1 MATYYNKNDKN
12 QFFAFCQIIICLDKM
27 QNSNYNHTAIEKE
40 IYEYWEK
47 NNFFRPKKSKKK
59 HFSIVIPPPNV
70 TGSLHMGHALNN
82 SLQDLLVRF
91 YRMNDFETLWQ
102 PGTDHAGIA
111 TQAVVEKKLIEKGIK
126 KDQLGR
132 DKFIE
137 EVWKWKKESGDKIL
151 NQLKK
156 LGCSCDWSR
165 NRFTMDKDLS
175 DAVIKTFVKL
185 YNKKIIYKDTKLV
198 NWDTKLETAISDL
211 EVEQKEVQSNLYYI
225 KYKIEEEDEFLTIA
239 TTRPETMLGDT
250 AVAVNPKDIRYKK
263 FIGKNI
269 TIPIAKRTV
278 KIIADNYVSLDQG
291 SGALKVTPAHDFND
305 FEIGKRHKLEFI
317 NIFEKN
323 GKLNDSVPK
332 EFIGVDRFDARKKIV
347 NILKENNLLDKIEN
361 IKNSVPYGDRSNT
374 VIEPLLTEQWFA
386 DAKLLSKKAIQVV
399 KNKKTNFFPT
409 NWTKT
414 YFQWMYNIQ
423 PWCISRQLWWGHR
436 IPAWYS
442 DEKKIFVAETE
453 EEAKKIAKKYY
464 KKNVVL
470 KRDEDVLDTWFS
482 SALWPFA
489 TLGWPKK
496 TYELKRF
503 YPTSVLVTG
512 FDIIFFWVARMMMM
526 GNYLIKK
533 EPFSKVYVH
542 ALVRD
547 EKGQKMSKSKGNV
560 IDPLEIINK
569 YGADSLRFTLISMAA
584 PGRDVKLSEDRVKG
598 YRNFLNKIWNANKFS
613 KINNCKLTKK
623 FNIKKTKLDLNKWI
637 YFELVNTN
645 IKAKK
650 YIEKFRFD
658 EAAKV
663 IYQFVWHS
671 YCDWYIEFLKP
682 IFDSKNKKDLEES
695 RNMLGIVQANILV
708 LLHPFIPFFTEK
720 IWLDF
725 KFNNYFK
732 TSIMFKDWHI
742 EKQSNFDKSYN
753 KIDWLINLVSN
764 IRSTKVNLDVSP
776 GSFINISIEELSLL
790 KKRIIHDN
798 MSVFKRLARVT
809 HVYPLNSSANSEEN
823 KKSIKI
829 AVDNESMTLYF
840 DKDLDLDQQK
850 QKISNKVKELDKKI
864 SNIDNKLENKSFLKN
879 APKQIVQN
887 EKKALKDYK
896 IQLKKLNS
904 ILNSIKN

>member
-1 MATYYNKNDKN
+1 
-12 QFFAFCQIIICLDKM
+12 M
-27 QNSNYNHTAIEKE
+27 QNSNYNHTTIETE
-40 IYEYWEK
+40 IYNYWEK
-47 NNFFRPKKSKKK
+47 NDFFKAKKNKKK

-82 SLQDLLVRF
+82 SLQDLLIRY
-91 YRMNDFETLWQ
+91 YRMNGYETLWQ

-111 TQAVVEKKLIEKGIK
+111 TQAVVEKKLSEKGITK
-126 KDQLGR
+126 NQIGR
-132 DKFIE
+132 DKFIK
-137 EVWKWKKESGDKIL
+137 EVWNWKKESGDKIL

-175 DAVIKTFVKL
+175 EAVIKTFVQL
-185 YNKKIIYKDTKLV
+185 YKKKIIYRDTKLV

-211 EVEQKEVQSNLYYI
+211 EVEQREVQSNLYYI
-225 KYKIEEEDEFLTIA
+225 KYKIEGENNFITIA

-250 AVAVNPKDIRYKK
+250 AVAVNPKDDRYKK
-263 FIGKNI
+263 FIGKKI
-269 TIPIAKRTV
+269 LIPVVNRSV
-278 KIIADNYVSLDQG
+278 KIIADSYVSIEQG

-305 FEIGKRHKLEFI
+305 FEIGKRHRLQFI

-323 GKLNDSVPK
+323 GRLNKNVPK
-332 EFIGVDRFDARKKIV
+332 EFIGLDRFEARMKITK
-347 NILKENNLLDKIEN
+347 ILKDNNLLEKIDN
-361 IKNSVPYGDRSNT
+361 IKNAIPYGDRSNSI
-374 VIEPLLTEQWFA
+374 IEPLLTEQWFA
-386 DAKLLSKKAIQVV
+386 DAKFLSKKAMQVV
-399 KNKKTNFFPT
+399 KKKKTNFFPN
-409 NWTKT
+409 NWSKT
-414 YFQWMYNIQ
+414 YFQWMNNIQ

-442 DEKKIFVAETE
+442 EDKKIFVAENE
-453 EEAKKIAKKYY
+453 SEAKKVAKKYY

-489 TLGWPKK
+489 TLGWPKR

-560 IDPLEIINK
+560 IDPLDVINK

-598 YRNFLNKIWNANKFS
+598 YRNFINKIWNANKFS
-613 KINNCKLTKK
+613 QLNKCKLSKS
-623 FNIKKTKLDLNKWI
+623 FNINKTNLDVNKWI
-637 YFELVNTN
+637 YYELVNTN

-650 YIEKFRFD
+650 YIENFRFD

-671 YCDWYIEFLKP
+671 YCDWYIEFMKP
-682 IFDSKNKKDLEES
+682 IFDSKNEKNLEES
-695 RNMLGIVQANILV
+695 RNMLSFIQSNILI

-720 IWLDF
+720 VWQDF

-732 TSIMFKDWHI
+732 KSLMLKNWDIKPKQMF
-742 EKQSNFDKSYN
+742 NNSYS
-753 KIDWLINLVSN
+753 KIDWLIDLVSN
-764 IRSTKVNLDVSP
+764 IRSTKVDLNISP
-776 GSFINISIEELSLL
+776 GAFIDISTSELNS
-790 KKRIIHDN
+790 KNVTIINDN
-798 MSVFKRLARVT
+798 LEVFKRLGRVT
-809 HVYPLNSSANSEEN
+809 KVSNSKLDKNGV
-823 KKSIKI
+823 KI
-829 AVDNESMTLYF
+829 VVAGETVTLYF
-840 DKDLDLDQQK
+840 DQNLDLNEQK
-850 QKISNKVKELDKKI
+850 QKLSNKVGDL
-864 SNIDNKLENKSFLKN
+864 DNKIISIKTKLKNKSFLKN
-879 APKQIVQN
+879 APKQIISRD
-887 EKKALKDYK
+887 KKALKEYE
-896 IQLKKLNS
+896 LEHKKLNS

>member
-1 MATYYNKNDKN
+1 
-12 QFFAFCQIIICLDKM
+12 M
-27 QNSNYNHTAIEKE
+27 QNSKYNHSNIENE
-40 IYEYWEK
+40 IYRYWEK
-47 NNFFRPKKSKKK
+47 NNFFKPKKNRNKR
-59 HFSIVIPPPNV
+59 FSIVIPPPNV

-91 YRMNDFETLWQ
+91 HRMNGYETLWQ

-111 TQAVVEKKLIEKGIK
+111 TQAVVEKQLLEKGIK
-126 KDQLGR
+126 KNELGR
-132 DKFIE
+132 EKFIE
-137 EVWKWKKESGDKIL
+137 EVWKWKKESGDNIL

-175 DAVIKTFVKL
+175 DAVIKTFVDLYKKKL
-185 YNKKIIYKDTKLV
+185 IYKDKRLV

-225 KYKIEEEDEFLTIA
+225 KYQIENENNYLTIA

-250 AVAVNPKDIRYKK
+250 AVAVNPKDERYKK
-263 FIGKNI
+263 YVGKRAI
-269 TIPIAKRTV
+269 VPIIERKV
-278 KIIADNYVSLDQG
+278 KIISDKYVSIDQG

-323 GKLNDSVPK
+323 GKLNSSAP
-332 EFIGVDRFDARKKIV
+332 ENLIGLDRLEARNLIV
-347 NILKENNLLDKIEN
+347 KTLKEKKLLDKIEN
-361 IKNSVPYGDRSNT
+361 IKNSIPYGDRSNS
-374 VIEPLLTEQWFA
+374 VIEPLLTEQWFIN
-386 DAKLLSKKAIQVV
+386 AKFLAKKAIQVV
-399 KNKKTNFFPT
+399 KKNKTNFFPN

-414 YFQWMYNIQ
+414 YFQWMNNIQ

-442 DEKKIFVAETE
+442 NDKKIFVAENIV
-453 EEAKKIAKKYY
+453 EAKKIAKKYY
-464 KKNVVL
+464 KKEVEL

-503 YPTSVLVTG
+503 YPTSILVTG

-560 IDPLEIINK
+560 IDPLDIISK

-584 PGRDVKLSEDRVKG
+584 PGRDVKLSEDRVNG

-613 KINNCKLTKK
+613 KINKCKLSKE
-623 FNIKKTKLDLNKWI
+623 FNIKKINLDINKWI
-637 YFELVNTN
+637 YFELVKTN
-645 IKAKK
+645 NMAIK
-650 YIEKFRFD
+650 YISSFRFD
-658 EAAKV
+658 EAAKE

-671 YCDWYIEFLKP
+671 YCDWFIEFSKP
-682 IFDSKNKKDLEES
+682 IFDSKNVKNHKES
-695 RNMLGIVQANILV
+695 RNMLAFVQANILI

-720 IWLDF
+720 VWADF
-725 KFNNYFK
+725 EFNSFFKKPLILKEWDLKPMPSFSKNY
-732 TSIMFKDWHI
+732 S
-742 EKQSNFDKSYN
+742 
-753 KIDWLINLVSN
+753 KIDWLIDLVSN
-764 IRSTKVNLDVSP
+764 IRSTKVNLNISP
-776 GSFINISIEELSLL
+776 GSFIDISTSELNANKLA
-790 KKRIIHDN
+790 IIKDN
-798 MSVFKRLARVT
+798 LNVFKRLGRVSN
-809 HVYPLNSSANSEEN
+809 VSNSKLNKEGV
-823 KKSIKI
+823 KI
-829 AVDNESMTLYF
+829 ISGGETLILYF
-840 DKDLDLDQQK
+840 DQSINLRE
-850 QKISNKVKELDKKI
+850 QKIRLSIKVRDLNQKI
-864 SNIDNKLENKSFLKN
+864 GSIEVKLKNKSFLKN
-879 APKQIVQN
+879 APKNIVES
-887 EKKALKDYK
+887 EKGALIQYK
-896 IQLKKLNS
+896 IELKKLNS

>member
-1 MATYYNKNDKN
+1 ME
-12 QFFAFCQIIICLDKM
+12 
-27 QNSNYNHTAIEKE
+27 NSNYNHTSIENE
-40 IYEYWEK
+40 IYNYWEK
-47 NNFFRPKKSKKK
+47 NNFFKPKKGKKK
-59 HFSIVIPPPNV
+59 HFSIVIPPPNI

-82 SLQDLLVRF
+82 SLQDLLIRF
-91 YRMNDFETLWQ
+91 YRMNGFETLWQ

-111 TQAVVEKKLIEKGIK
+111 TQAVVEKKLSEKGINK
-126 KDQLGR
+126 NQIGR
-132 DKFIE
+132 EEFIK
-137 EVWKWKKESGDKIL
+137 EVWNWKKESGDKIL

-175 DAVIKTFVKL
+175 EAVIKTFVQL
-185 YNKKIIYKDTKLV
+185 YNNKIIYKDTKLV

-211 EVEQKEVQSNLYYI
+211 EVEQREVQSNLYYI
-225 KYKIEEEDEFLTIA
+225 KYKIEEEDIFITIA

-250 AVAVNPKDIRYKK
+250 AVAVNPKDDRYKK
-263 FIGKNI
+263 LIGKKI
-269 TIPIAKRTV
+269 LIPVVNRSV
-278 KIIADNYVSLDQG
+278 KIIADSYVSIEQG

-305 FEIGKRHKLEFI
+305 FEIGKRHNLEFI

-323 GKLNDSVPK
+323 GKLNKNVPK
-332 EFIGVDRFDARKKIV
+332 EFTGLDRFEARTKITKV
-347 NILKENNLLDKIEN
+347 LKDNNLLEKIDN
-361 IKNSVPYGDRSNT
+361 VKNSIPYGDRSNSI
-374 VIEPLLTEQWFA
+374 IEPLLTEQWFA
-386 DAKLLSKKAIQVV
+386 DAKFLAKKAIQVV
-399 KNKKTNFFPT
+399 KRKKTNFFPN

-414 YFQWMYNIQ
+414 YFQWMNNIQ

-442 DEKKIFVAETE
+442 EDKKLFVAENET
-453 EEAKKIAKKYY
+453 EAKRIAKKFY

-560 IDPLEIINK
+560 IDPLDIINK

-584 PGRDVKLSEDRVKG
+584 PGRDVKLSEERVKG

-613 KINNCKLTKK
+613 KINNCKLSKS
-623 FNIKKTKLDLNKWI
+623 FNINKTHLDINKWI
-637 YFELVNTN
+637 YFELANTN

-650 YIEKFRFD
+650 YIENFRFD
-658 EAAKV
+658 EASRV

-682 IFDSKNKKDLEES
+682 IFDSKNEKDLEES
-695 RNMLGIVQANILV
+695 RNMLSFVQSNILI

-720 IWLDF
+720 VWQDF
-725 KFNNYFK
+725 KFSNYFK
-732 TSIMFKDWHI
+732 KPLMFKNWDI
-742 EKQSNFDKSYN
+742 TSKKTFNKSYS
-753 KIDWLINLVSN
+753 KIDWLIDLVSN
-764 IRSTKVNLDVSP
+764 IRSTKADLNVPP
-776 GSFINISIEELSLL
+776 GTFIDISTSELNSKKLSL
-790 KKRIIHDN
+790 INDN
-798 MSVFKRLARVT
+798 LSVFKRLGRVT
-809 HVYPLNSSANSEEN
+809 NVSNS
-823 KKSIKI
+823 KSDKNGVKI
-829 AVDNESMTLYF
+829 IVGGETVTLYF
-840 DKDLDLDQQK
+840 DQNLDLNEQK
-850 QKISNKVKELDKKI
+850 QKLSNKVRDLDSKI
-864 SNIDNKLENKSFLKN
+864 LSIKNKLKNKSFLKN
-879 APKQIVQN
+879 APKQIISRD
-887 EKKALKDYK
+887 KKALIDYE
-896 IQLKKLNS
+896 IELKKLNS